1 MIYAIAF
8 DGVIATR
15 ALDGRGLRW
24 VPGAEDGLRAL
35 LDAEHDIVIWSE
47 REGPAGTDEERV
59 EMRLFLAVEL
69 ARPNCR
75 IASAEVDGPKP
86 VADVY
91 VDTRAERFNAR
102 IYPGSGVSWLSLA
115 KAGRRA

>member
-15 ALDGRGLRW
+15 RLDGKGLQW

-35 LDAEHDIVIWSE
+35 LDAEHDVIVWSE
-47 REGPAGTDEERV
+47 REGPAGTDDERV
-59 EMRLFLAVEL
+59 ELRMFLAVEL

-91 VDTRAERFNAR
+91 VDTRAERFSAR
-102 IYPGSGVSWLSLA
+102 AYPGSGTTWLTLA